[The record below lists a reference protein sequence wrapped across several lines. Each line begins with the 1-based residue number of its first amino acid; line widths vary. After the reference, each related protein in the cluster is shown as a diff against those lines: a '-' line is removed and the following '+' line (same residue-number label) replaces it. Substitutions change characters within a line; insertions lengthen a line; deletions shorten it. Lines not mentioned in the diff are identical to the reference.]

1 MNANRKTQSEL
12 ADADHIGSRQA
23 PGRREELIRRPGWR
37 RGRRM
42 RRDVSLDDDE
52 SQAAEQRSQEPQ
64 PGDDPGFA
72 RRLEAG
78 SAMLSDEDDLTDDE
92 L

>member
-1 MNANRKTQSEL
+1 MNRKTQSEHF
-12 ADADHIGSRQA
+12 DADYIGSRQA
-23 PGRREELIRRPGWR
+23 PGRREELIRRRERRER
-37 RGRRM
+37 RGRR
-42 RRDVSLDDDE
+42 DASLDDDE
-52 SQAAEQRSQEPQ
+52 AHAAEQRSREPQ

-78 SAMLSDEDDLTDDE
+78 SAMLSDEDDLTDDD

>member
-23 PGRREELIRRPGWR
+23 PGRREELIRRPGR

-52 SQAAEQRSQEPQ
+52 AQAAEQRSQEPQ
-64 PGDDPGFA
+64 PGDDPDFA

>member
-1 MNANRKTQSEL
+1 
-12 ADADHIGSRQA
+12 
-23 PGRREELIRRPGWR
+23 
-37 RGRRM
+37 M

-52 SQAAEQRSQEPQ
+52 AQAAEQRSQEPQ
-64 PGDDPGFA
+64 PGDDPDFA

>member
-1 MNANRKTQSEL
+1 MNANRKTQ
-12 ADADHIGSRQA
+12 ADYIRSREA
-23 PGRREELIRRPGWR
+23 PGRREEWIRRR
-37 RGRRM
+37 E
-42 RRDVSLDDDE
+42 RDAGLDDDE
-52 SQAAEQRSQEPQ
+52 AQAAEQRSQEPQ

>member
-1 MNANRKTQSEL
+1 MDRETQAE
-12 ADADHIGSRQA
+12 
-23 PGRREELIRRPGWR
+23 
-37 RGRRM
+37 
-42 RRDVSLDDDE
+42 LDDDE

>member
-12 ADADHIGSRQA
+12 ADADYIGSRQA
-23 PGRREELIRRPGWR
+23 PGRREELIRRRERRER
-37 RGRRM
+37 RGRRDA
-42 RRDVSLDDDE
+42 RLDDDE
-52 SQAAEQRSQEPQ
+52 AQAAEQRSQEPQ
-64 PGDDPGFA
+64 PGDDPDFA
-72 RRLEAG
+72 RRLGAG

>member
-23 PGRREELIRRPGWR
+23 PGRREELIRRRER
-37 RGRRM
+37 RRR
-42 RRDVSLDDDE
+42 RRRYASLDDDE
-52 SQAAEQRSQEPQ
+52 AQAAEQRSQEPQ
-64 PGDDPGFA
+64 PGDDPDFA

>member
-1 MNANRKTQSEL
+1 
-12 ADADHIGSRQA
+12 
-23 PGRREELIRRPGWR
+23 
-37 RGRRM
+37 M
-42 RRDVSLDDDE
+42 RRDASLDDDE
-52 SQAAEQRSQEPQ
+52 AQAAEQRSQEPQ
-64 PGDDPGFA
+64 PGDDPDFA